1 MRIVPQSAELL
12 WITPNPE
19 MAIELAARTCYKSE
33 GTSEPSGEWI
43 KRTLIKPGHHA
54 MLEHACASLRFVTD
68 RGVTHE
74 YVRHRLSAYA
84 QVSTRYCNYSKEKFG
99 REITVIQPPDLE
111 GEAYRAWKL
120 TCEQAES
127 SYFRMIDAGC
137 PPQIARSVLPTCLKA
152 EIVGTCNLR
161 EWRHIFTM
169 RTVKRAQPQIREV
182 MRMAF
187 NILYAECPS
196 IFEDLVPIA
205 TGD

>member
-1 MRIVPQSAELL
+1 MKIVPQSVELL

-19 MAIELAARTCYKSE
+19 KAIEIAARTCYKSVNT
-33 GTSEPSGEWI
+33 GEPSGDWI

-54 MLEHACASLRFVTD
+54 MLEHACASLRFITD

-84 QVSTRYCNYSKEKFG
+84 QESTRYCNYSKEKFG
-99 REITVIQPPDLE
+99 REITVIEPPGLDDVGYRHWRMSCE
-111 GEAYRAWKL
+111 MSEA
-120 TCEQAES
+120 
-127 SYFRMIDAGC
+127 SYFSMLDAGC

-161 EWRHIFTM
+161 EWRHIFIM
-169 RTVKRAQPQIREV
+169 RTSKKAQPQIREV

-187 NILYAECPS
+187 DILYRECPS
-196 IFEDLVPIA
+196 IFEDLVPA
-205 TGD
+205 ACED